1 MKGLKYQMKSVLRD
15 KFCLM
20 TFLLPILVAVA
31 LNFMGSIDLS
41 SLGELHFGVLENDLP
56 PQTITWLERYGPVT
70 AYGTQEELTAAINEP
85 STNVIGVRA
94 DCDSLKTAISG
105 DELDIFRQAAATL
118 PTLYERREAA
128 GQAEIQTLER
138 PDIMESLQGIFIPAV
153 LIVAMFMGC
162 TFNAMNIISEK
173 EDGVAFVNEIL
184 PMTPSQYILQKVVV
198 GFLFG
203 SLSSV
208 VTACIC
214 FRLSLQNFGLM
225 LGLIVLSSFVAALI
239 GLFIGKF
246 SEGLMIGVVYIKI
259 VMLLFLAV
267 PLVCAL
273 IGVSGPLAVV
283 CYLVPSQPAFE
294 GIMALSAGS
303 MSLAIKDAGILAV
316 HSAAWFILYIM
327 ISAHRKR
334 QIIGKQNAVTPG

>member
-1 MKGLKYQMKSVLRD
+1 MKGLQYQLKSVLRD

-41 SLGELHFGVLENDLP
+41 SLGELHFGVLENDLS
-56 PQTITWLERYGPVT
+56 PQTVVWLERYGPVT
-70 AYGTQEELTAAINEP
+70 AYQTPEELTAAIREP
-85 STNVIGVRA
+85 STNVIGVQA
-94 DCDSLKTAISG
+94 DGDSLKTAIAG
-105 DELDIFRQAAATL
+105 DELDIFQQAAATL
-118 PTLYERREAA
+118 PTLYERRESAA
-128 GQAEIQTLER
+128 QVEVQVLER
-138 PDIMESLQGIFIPAV
+138 PDILESLQGIFIPAV

-184 PMTPSQYILQKVVV
+184 PMMPSQYVCQKVTV

-203 SLSSV
+203 SLSSI

-214 FRLSLQNFGLM
+214 FKLSWQNFGLM
-225 LGLIVLSSFVAALI
+225 LALIVLSSFVAALI
-239 GLFIGKF
+239 GLFLGRL

-273 IGVSGPLAVV
+273 IGVSGPLAAV
-283 CYLVPSQPAFE
+283 CNLVPSQPAFD
-294 GIMALSAGS
+294 GMMALSAGS
-303 MSLAIKDAGILAV
+303 MGTAVKDVGILAV
-316 HSAAWFILYIM
+316 HCIAWFALYVLL
-327 ISAHRKR
+327 SRRRKR
-334 QIIGKQNAVTPG
+334 

>member
-1 MKGLKYQMKSVLRD
+1 MKGLKYQLKSVLRD

-85 STNVIGVRA
+85 STNVIGVKA
-94 DCDSLKTAISG
+94 DGDSLKTAISG
-105 DELDIFRQAAATL
+105 DELEIFRQAAATL
-118 PTLYERREAA
+118 PTLYDRREN
-128 GQAEIQTLER
+128 AEQTEVQVLDR
-138 PDIMESLQGIFIPAV
+138 PDILENFQDIFIPAV

-184 PMTPSQYILQKVVV
+184 PMTPSQYIMQKVVV

-203 SLSSV
+203 SLSSII
-208 VTACIC
+208 TACIC
-214 FRLSLQNFGLM
+214 FQLSWHNWGIM
-225 LGLIVLSSFVAALI
+225 LALIVLSSFVAALI
-239 GLFIGKF
+239 GLFTGKL

-259 VMLLFLAV
+259 IMLVFIAV
-267 PLVCAL
+267 PIVCAL
-273 IGVSGPLAVV
+273 IGVSGPLAVL
-283 CYLVPSQPAFE
+283 CNLVPSQPAFD
-294 GIMALSAGS
+294 GIMALSAGNTGA
-303 MSLAIKDAGILAV
+303 AIKDAGILSIHCVVWPA
-316 HSAAWFILYIM
+316 LYVLIFTQ
-327 ISAHRKR
+327 RKR
-334 QIIGKQNAVTPG
+334 RAGYSL

>member
-1 MKGLKYQMKSVLRD
+1 MKGLKYQLKSVLRD

-70 AYGTQEELTAAINEP
+70 AYGTQEELAAAIKEP
-85 STNVIGVRA
+85 STNVIGVKA
-94 DCDSLKTAISG
+94 DGDSIKTAISG
-105 DELDIFRQAAATL
+105 DELDIFRQAAVTL
-118 PTLYERREAA
+118 PALYEQRENAE
-128 GQAEIQTLER
+128 QAEVQVLER
-138 PDIMESLQGIFIPAV
+138 PDILENFQGIFIPAV

-203 SLSSV
+203 SLSSI

-214 FRLSLQNFGLM
+214 FRLSWQNFGLM
-225 LGLIVLSSFVAALI
+225 LALIVLSSFVAALI
-239 GLFIGKF
+239 GLFIGKL
-246 SEGLMIGVVYIKI
+246 SEGLMIGVVHIKI
-259 VMLLFLAV
+259 IMLVFIAV
-267 PLVCAL
+267 PIVCAL
-273 IGVSGPLAVV
+273 IGVSRLLVV
-283 CYLVPSQPAFE
+283 ICNIVPSQPAFD
-294 GIMALSAGS
+294 GIMALSAGN
-303 MSLAIKDAGILAV
+303 MGTAIKDISILAIHCV
-316 HSAAWFILYIM
+316 AWFALYVL
-327 ISAHRKR
+327 ISTRRK
-334 QIIGKQNAVTPG
+334 KQAT

>member
-1 MKGLKYQMKSVLRD
+1 MKGLQYQLKSVLRD

-31 LNFMGSIDLS
+31 LNFMGSIDMF
-41 SLGELHFGVLENDLP
+41 SLGELHFGVLENDLS

-70 AYGTQEELTAAINEP
+70 AYETPEELTAAIREP
-85 STNVIGVRA
+85 STNVIGVQT
-94 DCDSLKTAISG
+94 DGDSLQTAIAG
-105 DELDIFRQAAATL
+105 DELDIFQQAAATL
-118 PTLYERREAA
+118 PVLYERRETAA
-128 GQAEIQTLER
+128 QVEVQTLDR
-138 PDIMESLQGIFIPAV
+138 PDLLESVQGIFIPAV

-203 SLSSV
+203 SLSSI

-214 FRLSLQNFGLM
+214 FRMSGLHLETM
-225 LGLIVLSSFVAALI
+225 LLLIVLSAFVASLI
-239 GLFIGKF
+239 GLFIGKL
-246 SEGLMIGVVYIKI
+246 SEGLMTGVVYIKI

-267 PLVCAL
+267 PILCAL
-273 IGVSGPLAVV
+273 IGAGGPLADI
-283 CYLVPSQPAFE
+283 CNIVPSQPAFE
-294 GIMALSAGS
+294 GILALSHKNTGTA
-303 MSLAIKDAGILAV
+303 LKDAGILAV
-316 HSAAWFILYIM
+316 HCMVWFALYLL
-327 ISAHRKR
+327 ISRRHKH
-334 QIIGKQNAVTPG
+334 NA

>member
-31 LNFMGSIDLS
+31 LHFMGSIDMS
-41 SLGELHFGVLENDLP
+41 SLGELHFGVLENDLS
-56 PQTITWLERYGPVT
+56 PQTVTWLERYGPVT

-162 TFNAMNIISEK
+162 TNKRPRSKLRGIERGRPTTYNRICYTA
-173 EDGVAFVNEIL
+173 L
-184 PMTPSQYILQKVVV
+184 PPVLFYIVSYTH
-198 GFLFG
+198 FLF
-203 SLSSV
+203 LD
-208 VTACIC
+208 
-214 FRLSLQNFGLM
+214 FLH
-225 LGLIVLSSFVAALI
+225 SF
-239 GLFIGKF
+239 
-246 SEGLMIGVVYIKI
+246 
-259 VMLLFLAV
+259 LLFLHFHTL
-267 PLVCAL
+267 PPSLHNIHPSKILLPIISFLPGDIFL
-273 IGVSGPLAVV
+273 ILRVLL
-283 CYLVPSQPAFE
+283 Y
-294 GIMALSAGS
+294 
-303 MSLAIKDAGILAV
+303 SL
-316 HSAAWFILYIM
+316 
-327 ISAHRKR
+327 
-334 QIIGKQNAVTPG
+334 

>member
-1 MKGLKYQMKSVLRD
+1 MKGLTYQLKSVLRD

-41 SLGELHFGVLENDLP
+41 SLGELYFGVLKNDLP

-85 STNVIGVRA
+85 STNVIGVKA
-94 DCDSLKTAISG
+94 DGDSLKTAISG
-105 DELDIFRQAAATL
+105 DELEIFRQAAATL
-118 PTLYERREAA
+118 PTLYDRREN
-128 GQAEIQTLER
+128 AEQTEVQVLDR
-138 PDIMESLQGIFIPAV
+138 PDILENFQDIFIPAV

-184 PMTPSQYILQKVVV
+184 PMTPSQYIMQKVVV

-203 SLSSV
+203 SLSSII
-208 VTACIC
+208 TACIC
-214 FRLSLQNFGLM
+214 FQLSWHNWGIM
-225 LGLIVLSSFVAALI
+225 LALIVLSSFVAALI
-239 GLFIGKF
+239 GLFTGKL

-259 VMLLFLAV
+259 IMLVFIAV
-267 PLVCAL
+267 PIVCAL
-273 IGVSGPLAVV
+273 IGVSGPLAVL
-283 CYLVPSQPAFE
+283 CNLVPSQPAFD
-294 GIMALSAGS
+294 GIMALSAGNTGA
-303 MSLAIKDAGILAV
+303 AIKDAGILSIHCVVWPA
-316 HSAAWFILYIM
+316 LYVLLFTQ
-327 ISAHRKR
+327 RK
-334 QIIGKQNAVTPG
+334 KQGGYSI

>member
-1 MKGLKYQMKSVLRD
+1 MKGLKYQLKSVLRD

-70 AYGTQEELTAAINEP
+70 AYGTQEELAAAIKEP
-85 STNVIGVRA
+85 STNVIGVKA
-94 DCDSLKTAISG
+94 DGDSIKTAISG
-105 DELDIFRQAAATL
+105 DELDIFRQAAVTL
-118 PTLYERREAA
+118 PALYERLENAE
-128 GQAEIQTLER
+128 QAEVQVLDR
-138 PDIMESLQGIFIPAV
+138 PDILENFQDIFIPAV

-173 EDGVAFVNEIL
+173 EDGVAFINEIL

-203 SLSSV
+203 SLSSI

-214 FRLSLQNFGLM
+214 FQLSWQNFGMM
-225 LGLIVLSSFVAALI
+225 LVLIVLSSFVAALI
-239 GLFIGKF
+239 GLFIGKL
-246 SEGLMIGVVYIKI
+246 SEGLMIGMVYIKI
-259 VMLLFLAV
+259 VMLVFIAV
-267 PLVCAL
+267 PIVCAL
-273 IGVSGPLAVV
+273 IGVSGLLAVI
-283 CYLVPSQPAFE
+283 CNIVPSQPAFD
-294 GIMALSAGS
+294 GIMALSAGN
-303 MSLAIKDAGILAV
+303 MGTAIKDIGILAIHCV
-316 HSAAWFILYIM
+316 AWFALYVL
-327 ISAHRKR
+327 ISTRRK
-334 QIIGKQNAVTPG
+334 KQVT

>member
-1 MKGLKYQMKSVLRD
+1 MKGLKYQLKSVLRD

-41 SLGELHFGVLENDLP
+41 SLGELHFGVLKNDLP
-56 PQTITWLERYGPVT
+56 PQTVAWLERYGPVT

-85 STNVIGVRA
+85 STNVIGVKA
-94 DCDSLKTAISG
+94 DGDSLKTAISG
-105 DELDIFRQAAATL
+105 DELEIFRQAAATL
-118 PTLYERREAA
+118 PTLYERQENAK
-128 GQAEIQTLER
+128 QTEVQVLDR
-138 PDIMESLQGIFIPAV
+138 PDILENFQDIFIPAV

-203 SLSSV
+203 SLSSI
-208 VTACIC
+208 VTACLC
-214 FRLSLQNFGLM
+214 FRLSWQNFGMM
-225 LGLIVLSSFVAALI
+225 LALIVLSSFVAALI

-246 SEGLMIGVVYIKI
+246 SEGMMIGVVYIKI
-259 VMLLFLAV
+259 VMLVFIAV
-267 PLVCAL
+267 PIVCAL
-273 IGVSGPLAVV
+273 IGASGPLAVI
-283 CYLVPSQPAFE
+283 CNIVPSQPAFD
-294 GIMALSAGS
+294 GMMALSSGNMGA
-303 MSLAIKDAGILAV
+303 AIKDAGILVV
-316 HSAAWFILYIM
+316 HCITWFALYVL
-327 ISAHRKR
+327 ISIQRKR
-334 QIIGKQNAVTPG
+334 QVS

>member
-1 MKGLKYQMKSVLRD
+1 MKGLKYQLKSVLRD

-70 AYGTQEELTAAINEP
+70 AYGTQEELAAAIKEP
-85 STNVIGVRA
+85 STNVIGVKA
-94 DCDSLKTAISG
+94 DGDSLKTAISG
-105 DELDIFRQAAATL
+105 DELDIFRQAATTL
-118 PTLYERREAA
+118 PTLYERRENAE
-128 GQAEIQTLER
+128 QAEVQVLER
-138 PDIMESLQGIFIPAV
+138 PDILENFQGIFTPSV

-173 EDGVAFVNEIL
+173 EDGVAFINEIL
-184 PMTPSQYILQKVVV
+184 PMTPSQYIFQKVVV

-203 SLSSV
+203 SLSSI

-214 FRLSLQNFGLM
+214 FRLSWKNFGIM
-225 LGLIVLSSFVAALI
+225 LALIILSSFVAALI
-239 GLFIGKF
+239 GLFIGKL

-259 VMLLFLAV
+259 VMLVFIAV
-267 PLVCAL
+267 PIVCAL
-273 IGVSGPLAVV
+273 IGVSGPLAII
-283 CYLVPSQPAFE
+283 CNIVPSHPAFD
-294 GIMALSAGS
+294 GIMALSAGY
-303 MSLAIKDAGILAV
+303 MGTAVKDVGILAIHCV
-316 HSAAWFILYIM
+316 AWFALYVL
-327 ISAHRKR
+327 ISSQHK
-334 QIIGKQNAVTPG
+334 KQATQ

>member
-1 MKGLKYQMKSVLRD
+1 MKGLQYQLKSVLRD

-31 LNFMGSIDLS
+31 LNFMGSIDMS
-41 SLGELHFGVLENDLP
+41 SLGELHFGVLENDLS

-70 AYGTQEELTAAINEP
+70 AYQTPEELTAAIQEP

-94 DCDSLKTAISG
+94 DGDSLKTAIAG
-105 DELDIFRQAAATL
+105 DELDIFQQAAATL
-118 PTLYERREAA
+118 PALYERRETAA
-128 GQAEIQTLER
+128 RVEVQTLER
-138 PDIMESLQGIFIPAV
+138 PDLLESVQGIFIPAV

-184 PMTPSQYILQKVVV
+184 PMTPSQYILQKVTV

-214 FRLSLQNFGLM
+214 FKLSWQNFGLM
-225 LGLIVLSSFVAALI
+225 LALIVLSSFVAALI

-283 CYLVPSQPAFE
+283 CNIVPSQPAFD

-303 MSLAIKDAGILAV
+303 MGTAVKDVGILAV
-316 HSAAWFILYIM
+316 HCIAWFALYVL
-327 ISAHRKR
+327 ISRRRRK
-334 QIIGKQNAVTPG
+334 QAV